1 MPAAFIKLDG
11 VQVDNALLREVSVT
25 QELNAHWWCQLTLR
39 QTQDQRF
46 PAEDMLGKELQ
57 VATHDALGVENKVFV
72 GVIVQSELE
81 YEVYGSYGAHLT
93 AVSRS
98 YFLDLTPRREY
109 FPKQASKDVA
119 QHLISAAGLQLE
131 GDMPAEQPRAYLQME
146 ETDFEFVRRL
156 VDDAE
161 AWLRPT
167 EMGVEVQQ
175 SFQKG
180 AELQWR
186 GEDGLLNLRVCG
198 RLAQPSCDGAHYDP
212 KAMQSKIFSKVADG
226 PEFYESAQKMVEAA
240 KSQSN
245 ALLPPDYVY
254 QRARTGTVDD
264 FEKLLKKESRRSV
277 GRTVVCRGESRN
289 AEVKAGNEIT
299 IQGVLDS
306 QGVYG
311 VTRAVHQWTS
321 TGYTNQFECTPW
333 KKWTNPQAPHARPS
347 PGLIPA
353 RVVDNNDPDNSGR
366 VKVQFYWQEDNQTQ
380 WMTMMAPHA
389 GADRGFMFLP
399 EVGDEVWVAF
409 EEGDPERGRVL
420 GCAWNG
426 ILKPPR
432 EDFWGS
438 DVGPNDVKRIVTKSG
453 HRISIV
459 DKEGKNSIVLATPKH
474 LKVSL
479 IENSNETG
487 DSVLALHS
495 DGDILLSA
503 PNGRIHFHSKL
514 FSREVGS

>member
-11 VQVDNALLREVSVT
+11 VQVDNALLREVNVT

-39 QTQDQRF
+39 QTEDQRF

-57 VATHDALGVENKVFV
+57 VVTHDALGSENKVFV

-81 YEVYGSYGAHLT
+81 YEVYGSYTAHLN

-109 FPKQASKDVA
+109 FPKQSSKDAA
-119 QHLISAAGLQLE
+119 QHLVSAAGLQLE
-131 GDMPAEQPRAYLQME
+131 GTMPSQNPRAYLQTE
-146 ETDFEFVRRL
+146 ETDFEFIRRL

-161 AWLRPT
+161 AWMRPS
-167 EMGVEVQQ
+167 EKGIEVQT
-175 SFQKG
+175 SFQQG
-180 AELQWR
+180 TELQWR
-186 GEDGLLNLRVCG
+186 GDDGLLNLRVRG
-198 RLAQPSCDGAHYDP
+198 RLSQPSCDGAHYDP
-212 KAMQSKIFSKVADG
+212 KVMQSKTFTKVSDN
-226 PEFYESAQKMVEAA
+226 PEFYGSAQKMVDAA
-240 KSQSN
+240 KSQSS
-245 ALLPPDYVY
+245 ALLPSDYVY
-254 QRARTGTVDD
+254 QRARMDTVDD
-264 FEKLLKKESRRSV
+264 FEKLLKKESRRSL
-277 GRTVVCRGESRN
+277 GRTVICSGESRN
-289 AEVKAGNEIT
+289 AEVKAGNEIK
-299 IQGVLDS
+299 IQGSLDS

-311 VTRAVHQWTS
+311 VIRVIHQWKT
-321 TGYTNQFECTPW
+321 TGYTNRFECTPQ
-333 KKWTNPQAPHARPS
+333 KKWTNPEALHTRQSA
-347 PGLIPA
+347 GLVPA

-366 VKVQFYWQEDNQTQ
+366 VKVQFYWQEENQTQ

-426 ILKPPR
+426 ILKPPK

-438 DVGPNDVKRIVTKSG
+438 DVSPNDVKRIVTKSG

-459 DKEGKNSIVLATPKH
+459 DKDGKNSIVLATPKH

-503 PNGRIHFHSKL
+503 PNGRIHFHSKV